1 MTEPGKGQWMK
12 DKKYQRKITKQ
23 LMMNQPTLNET
34 ESKTTM
40 MTIVREAVNAQ
51 LMYQQS

>member
-1 MTEPGKGQWMK
+1 MK

-51 LMYQQS
+51 LIYQQS

>member
-1 MTEPGKGQWMK
+1 MSDQWMK
-12 DKKYQRKITKQ
+12 VEKYQRKIVKQ
-23 LMMNQPTLNET
+23 LLLMMKQPTLNET